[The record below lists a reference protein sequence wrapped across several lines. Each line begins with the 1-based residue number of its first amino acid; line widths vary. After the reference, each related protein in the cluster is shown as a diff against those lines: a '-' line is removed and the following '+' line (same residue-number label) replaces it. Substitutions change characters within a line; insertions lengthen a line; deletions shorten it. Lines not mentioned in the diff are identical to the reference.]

1 MQISCQ
7 RLVESYAAEIKDFR
21 KLPSGVFIFPPA
33 FLREGSCEVLRG
45 KTGLSSHKGQMVLGW
60 R

>member
-7 RLVESYAAEIKDFR
+7 LLVESYAAEIKDFR

-33 FLREGSCEVLRG
+33 FLREGSCGGPQREDGVS
-45 KTGLSSHKGQMVLGW
+45 KS
-60 R
+60 